1 MTEFKDFNDF
11 MKTYNT
17 RGDKTKVITHTRIG
31 DKDLNIFAGAYSI
44 PEDKLPEF
52 YRLYKENYKKGNKEY
67 LTEKQLTENR
77 QMVVDLDFRYNY
89 DIDTR
94 QHTEEHLDS
103 LINAYL
109 EEFKNYFVFDKQT
122 NILVYVMEKPNV
134 NRLEDKSLTKDGI
147 HFVFGLSVPYDIQ
160 LQIRQVMIE
169 KGNELLTDLPLTNS
183 MDSVFDKGLSA
194 GTCNWML
201 FGSQKPSNQAYQVIK
216 TYEVGYDESDGEFMM
231 NPIKFDFD
239 RDFEKLSAQYK
250 APKYEINSNYIKIQK
265 NTFKPISSSPKSVTE
280 INNLEQNGNKYVDL
294 LLKIGNK
301 GHKRADWVSICG
313 WCHSNSTKNVFIN
326 FVSSDWKDDAIKMWD
341 SMKQMNIP
349 IYWLETFAK
358 RINLSVYKE
367 WIDKW
372 NIYYIDAD
380 DIDDSFKVA
389 KTISN
394 TLKSTLILCN
404 EKWFMLTD
412 KQLWKQQ
419 KEPSFYIIN
428 ELRKYID
435 ESNKKI
441 VFKISQSDGEVKD
454 KLVEKSKLYLK
465 SYKTISSSGY
475 LNVLTKFLRTPLAD
489 NTFEMKLDNNFGKL
503 AFQNGIMDLETKE
516 FRIGIQAD
524 DFITNTIPYDYK
536 PACNIKKEYVKE
548 KLLEILNNNKEHLEY
563 FLSLIGFSF
572 IGSPHLEKSLYFCVD
587 KTDKSAGDNG
597 KTFFF
602 DILSALLP
610 NYVYKT
616 NKSFLEEKNSKVH
629 KQLVNMKG
637 KRLVWLD
644 EFNENKT
651 NPELMK
657 VIGEGSEI
665 ENEILFGT
673 AEIINIMFK
682 LWTLTNH
689 IPNIEAKETAV
700 YNRYK
705 QISYGSHFDR
715 TGKRIKSNPDKLEF
729 IADTTLGDKIKTEY
743 YNEVFELI
751 IDYANEYYKSKKLP
765 SIPLQ
770 FQNDTKETQMKNDTF
785 GSWFSDNC
793 TINEDER
800 VALKA
805 LVNSSGL
812 NEKQVKEGMIRLGFK
827 YDKDLRKLGKDESGN
842 AYKGGFIG
850 CKINPEEV
858 EE

>member
-1 MTEFKDFNDF
+1 MTELITFTDSLFW
-11 MKTYNT
+11 
-17 RGDKTKVITHTRIG
+17 DKTKPFLTCDSMAFINRLQQKKPTFEVTKNENELQKFYADFDYKLNKEDYNESIIQIVEEKCEKYIKEALQNYLNVEPNIAIATSHSKDYNETQSKYSVRLFVSNI
-31 DKDLNIFAGAYSI
+31 KSTKSSIKSFIIDLNNAIKNKYDGNDNIFDYINDDNDCFDISI
-44 PEDKLPEF
+44 YDTNRKMRCINTSKPNEKRPLVLKNGTIEQTIITSYFDDKFIEL
-52 YRLYKENYKKGNKEY
+52 NYKK
-67 LTEKQLTENR
+67 
-77 QMVVDLDFRYNY
+77 
-89 DIDTR
+89 
-94 QHTEEHLDS
+94 
-103 LINAYL
+103 
-109 EEFKNYFVFDKQT
+109 
-122 NILVYVMEKPNV
+122 
-134 NRLEDKSLTKDGI
+134 
-147 HFVFGLSVPYDIQ
+147 
-160 LQIRQVMIE
+160 
-169 KGNELLTDLPLTNS
+169 
-183 MDSVFDKGLSA
+183 
-194 GTCNWML
+194 
-201 FGSQKPSNQAYQVIK
+201 
-216 TYEVGYDESDGEFMM
+216 ESG
-231 NPIKFDFD
+231 
-239 RDFEKLSAQYK
+239 
-250 APKYEINSNYIKIQK
+250 
-265 NTFKPISSSPKSVTE
+265 SSSPKSVTE

-313 WCHSNSTKNVFIN
+313 WCHSNSDKNVFIN

-358 RINLSVYKE
+358 RTNLSVYKE

-475 LNVLTKFLRTPLAD
+475 LNVITKFLKTLLAD

-524 DFITNTIPYDYK
+524 DFITDTIPYDY
-536 PACNIKKEYVKE
+536 IKSDSNKKQKVKDI
-548 KLLEILNNNKEHLEY
+548 LLKILNNNSEHLEY

-572 IGSPHLEKSLYFCVD
+572 IGTPHLEKSLYFCVD

-602 DILSALLP
+602 DILSSLLP

-616 NKSFLEEKNSKVH
+616 DKSFLEDGNKKVH

-637 KRLVWLD
+637 KRLIWAD
-644 EFNENKT
+644 EFNEKKANA
-651 NPELMK
+651 ELMK
-657 VIGEGSEI
+657 LIGDGFKI
-665 ENEILFGT
+665 ENEIMFGT
-673 AEIINIMFK
+673 TEVIHIMFK

-689 IPNIEAKETAV
+689 IPNIDPKETAV

-705 QISYGSHFDR
+705 QISYGSNFDR
-715 TGKRIKSNPDKLEF
+715 SGNRKVENPDKLEF
-729 IADTTLGDKIKTEY
+729 IADTTLGDLIKTEY
-743 YNEVFELI
+743 YNEVFELV
-751 IDYANEYYKSKKLP
+751 IDYANKYYKSKIP

-770 FQNDTKETQMKNDTF
+770 FKNDSKETQMKNDTF

-793 TINEDER
+793 SINEDER

-827 YDKDLRKLGKDESGN
+827 YDKDLRKIGKDESGN
-842 AYKGGFIG
+842 AYKGGFTG